1 MPYYISPAP
10 AARVFTQAQP
20 VFTFHARAARFH
32 PLRRSGKKPSPAGD
46 SETHPRQRRGFSFR
60 CSLFSPFTRAPARF
74 HPLRRSG
81 KKAFTRRAE
90 CPGHLK
96 NSPAPAARVFIQVQ
110 PVFTFHARA
119 ARFHP
124 LRRSGK
130 KPSPAGQNARG
141 IQSPGRTPAN
151 SPGWS
156 IEDAEPRVKPNNKQS
171 PGRGGRKHRI
181 SILLRFLSPR
191 NRNSARAD
199 RNRPWRAVEISLT
212 GCRNCCPPF
221 RRQQSLNSAAS
232 GCLFETL
239 PPLRR

>member
-10 AARVFTQAQP
+10 AARVFTQA
-20 VFTFHARAARFH
+20 
-32 PLRRSGKKPSPAGD
+32 
-46 SETHPRQRRGFSFR
+46 
-60 CSLFSPFTRAPARF
+60 
-74 HPLRRSG
+74 
-81 KKAFTRRAE
+81 
-90 CPGHLK
+90 
-96 NSPAPAARVFIQVQ
+96 Q

-171 PGRGGRKHRI
+171 PGRGGRKHSI
-181 SILLRFLSPR
+181 SILLRFLSPVSR
-191 NRNSARAD
+191 APINFLCGPGAAPAARAYPCLSSFT
-199 RNRPWRAVEISLT
+199 RFRGLRIRRAFARGL
-212 GCRNCCPPF
+212 GN
-221 RRQQSLNSAAS
+221 
-232 GCLFETL
+232 
-239 PPLRR
+239 